1 MANKSFQVALEA
13 ATNENNTEENWDRI
27 LEVCD
32 YVKNGQIKPNELL
45 DQILRRLKQTRRTK
59 LQMNALILFDAA
71 VKNCG
76 QIFHQLFT
84 SRATMN
90 TLVEVID
97 DSRTENTVRNRIG
110 SLLKQ
115 WMEDPEFKDKAQY
128 AMLGAT
134 YKKLTTEK
142 GYTFID
148 GSNNPSISTTV
159 TLAPSVAVRKTQ
171 DELLAKREEEEF
183 AKAIAL
189 SMQEVNQ
196 PKSQQPITNSLYPS
210 MQQSTS
216 TNTTIPTTT
225 TIMNGNEKRAKALY
239 DFEAAEDNEV
249 TFKAGDILIITDDS
263 DQHWWKGIN
272 NGVEGLFPANFV
284 TKNLQQQV
292 DLPSQSTSTTNKT
305 ANDLNQKQERQNNIA
320 NGQVVIDERLIDRC
334 LAMLQ
339 NADPTGEIEVDSNE
353 MLMLEDT
360 CYAMGPLIDHEL
372 EKVDRKH
379 VQLEDLNKNLREAME
394 LYHRLMEEGRIR
406 AAQAKTN
413 AAQLANQM
421 YQQQQQP
428 QMPPQ
433 PYYQVHPGLQSHSP
447 IPSQQQPI
455 MYQPPPQLYNQ
466 LPPQTQ
472 QSMSYIPQQPTGAY
486 YVDPNLQ
493 QQQHMMYS
501 MPPTMINPLQQPQ
514 QQPTAHSETQ

>member
-1 MANKSFQVALEA
+1 MANKSFHVALEA
-13 ATNENNTEENWDRI
+13 ATNESNTEENWDRI

-45 DQILRRLKQTRRTK
+45 DQILKKLKQTRRTK
-59 LQMNALILFDAA
+59 LQMNTLTLFDAA

-90 TLVEVID
+90 VLVEIID

-115 WMEDPEFKDKAQY
+115 WMDDPEFKDKAQY

-142 GYTFID
+142 GYIFID
-148 GSNNPSISTTV
+148 GPNNPSISTTV
-159 TLAPSVAVRKTQ
+159 ASTSSPAVRKTQ

-189 SMQEVNQ
+189 SMQEANQ
-196 PKSQQPITNSLYPS
+196 SKSQQPITNSLYPS
-210 MQQSTS
+210 MQQPAS
-216 TNTTIPTTT
+216 TNMTTTTT
-225 TIMNGNEKRAKALY
+225 TITMNGNEKKVKALY

-249 TFKAGDILIITDDS
+249 TFKAGDILSITDDS

-284 TKNLQQQV
+284 TKNLQQQI
-292 DLPSQSTSTTNKT
+292 DSPSQSTSTINKT
-305 ANDLNQKQERQNNIA
+305 ANDLNQKQERQNDIA
-320 NGQVVIDERLIDRC
+320 KGQVVIDERLIDRC

-339 NADPTGEIEVDSNE
+339 NADPTGEIEADSNE

-406 AAQAKTN
+406 AVQAKTN
-413 AAQLANQM
+413 AVQLANQM
-421 YQQQQQP
+421 YQQQP

-433 PYYQVHPGLQSHSP
+433 PYYQVHPGLQSQSP

-466 LPPQTQ
+466 LLPQTQ
-472 QSMSYIPQQPTGAY
+472 QSMPYIPQQPTGAY

-501 MPPTMINPLQQPQ
+501 MPPPMMNPLQQPQ

>member
-13 ATNENNTEENWDRI
+13 ATNESNTEENWDRI

-45 DQILRRLKQTRRTK
+45 DQILKRLKQTRRTK
-59 LQMNALILFDAA
+59 LQMNTLILFDAA

-76 QIFHQLFT
+76 QQFHQLFT

-97 DSRTENTVRNRIG
+97 DTRTENTVRNRIG

-115 WMEDPEFKDKAQY
+115 WMDDPEFKDKAQY

-148 GSNNPSISTTV
+148 GPNNQPISTAKPVVSTG
-159 TLAPSVAVRKTQ
+159 ARKTQ

-189 SMQEVNQ
+189 SMQEANQ
-196 PKSQQPITNSLYPS
+196 SKPQQQQQPINNSLYPS
-210 MQQSTS
+210 MQQPTS
-216 TNTTIPTTT
+216 TVASV
-225 TIMNGNEKRAKALY
+225 NEKKAKALY

-263 DQHWWKGIN
+263 DQHWWKGVN

-292 DLPSQSTSTTNKT
+292 DSPSQSTGKT
-305 ANDLNQKQERQNNIA
+305 SNDSNQKQQRQNEIVKD
-320 NGQVVIDERLIDRC
+320 QVIIDERLIDRC
-334 LAMLQ
+334 LTMLQ
-339 NADPTGEIEVDSNE
+339 NADPTGEIEADSNE
-353 MLMLEDT
+353 MLTLEDT

-379 VQLEDLNKNLREAME
+379 VQLEELNKNLREAMD

-421 YQQQQQP
+421 YQQSQI
-428 QMPPQ
+428 PPQ
-433 PYYQVHPGLQSHSP
+433 PYYQVHPSLQPSQQP
-447 IPSQQQPI
+447 PMMYQPQQVYNQIPSQNQP
-455 MYQPPPQLYNQ
+455 
-466 LPPQTQ
+466 
-472 QSMSYIPQQPTGAY
+472 SMPYIPQQQPPPGAY

-493 QQQHMMYS
+493 QQQPPPHMMYS
-501 MPPTMINPLQQPQ
+501 MPANMMTHHPQ
-514 QQPTAHSETQ
+514 QQTTAHSETQ

>member
-13 ATNENNTEENWDRI
+13 ATNESNTEENWDRI

-45 DQILRRLKQTRRTK
+45 DQILKRLKQTRRTK
-59 LQMNALILFDAA
+59 LQMNTLILFDAA

-76 QIFHQLFT
+76 QQFHQLFT

-90 TLVEVID
+90 TLVEVVD
-97 DSRTENTVRNRIG
+97 DTRTENTVRNRIG

-115 WMEDPEFKDKAQY
+115 WMDDPEFKDKAQY

-148 GSNNPSISTTV
+148 GPNNQPISTANPVVSTG
-159 TLAPSVAVRKTQ
+159 ARKTQ

-189 SMQEVNQ
+189 SMQEANQ
-196 PKSQQPITNSLYPS
+196 SKPQQQQQPVNNSLYPS
-210 MQQSTS
+210 MQQPTS
-216 TNTTIPTTT
+216 TVASV
-225 TIMNGNEKRAKALY
+225 NEKKAKALY

-263 DQHWWKGIN
+263 DQHWWKGVN

-292 DLPSQSTSTTNKT
+292 DSPSQSTGKT
-305 ANDLNQKQERQNNIA
+305 SNDSNQKQQRQNEIVKD
-320 NGQVVIDERLIDRC
+320 QVIIDERLIDRC
-334 LAMLQ
+334 LTMLQ
-339 NADPTGEIEVDSNE
+339 NADPTGEIEADSNE
-353 MLMLEDT
+353 MLTLEDT

-379 VQLEDLNKNLREAME
+379 VQLEELNKNLREAMD

-421 YQQQQQP
+421 YQQSQL
-428 QMPPQ
+428 PPQ
-433 PYYQVHPGLQSHSP
+433 PYYQVHPSLQPSQQP
-447 IPSQQQPI
+447 PMMYQPQQVYNQIPSQNQP
-455 MYQPPPQLYNQ
+455 
-466 LPPQTQ
+466 
-472 QSMSYIPQQPTGAY
+472 SMPYIPQQQPPPGAY

-493 QQQHMMYS
+493 QQQPPPHMMYS
-501 MPPTMINPLQQPQ
+501 MPANMMTHHPQ
-514 QQPTAHSETQ
+514 QQTTAHSETQ

>member
-1 MANKSFQVALEA
+1 MANKSFQVALDA
-13 ATNENNTEENWDRI
+13 ATSETNTEENWDRI

-45 DQILRRLKQTRRTK
+45 DQILKRLKQTRRTK
-59 LQMNALILFDAA
+59 LQMNTLILFDAA

-76 QIFHQLFT
+76 QQFHQLFT

-115 WMEDPEFKDKAQY
+115 WMDDPEFKDKAQY
-128 AMLGAT
+128 AMIGAT

-148 GSNNPSISTTV
+148 GPNSQPIPTANTASSAT
-159 TLAPSVAVRKTQ
+159 SRKTQ

-189 SMQEVNQ
+189 SMQETNQ
-196 PKSQQPITNSLYPS
+196 SKPQQQQPVSNSLYPS

-216 TNTTIPTTT
+216 TATNV
-225 TIMNGNEKRAKALY
+225 NEKKAKALY

-263 DQHWWKGIN
+263 DQHWWKGVN

-292 DLPSQSTSTTNKT
+292 DSPSQSTGKTTN
-305 ANDLNQKQERQNNIA
+305 DSNQKQQRQNEIVKD
-320 NGQVVIDERLIDRC
+320 QVIIDERLIDRC
-334 LAMLQ
+334 LTMLQ
-339 NADPTGEIEVDSNE
+339 NADPTGEIEADSNE

-379 VQLEDLNKNLREAME
+379 VQLEELNKNLREAMD

-421 YQQQQQP
+421 YQQSQI
-428 QMPPQ
+428 PPQ
-433 PYYQVHPGLQSHSP
+433 PYYQVHPSLQPSQQP
-447 IPSQQQPI
+447 PPPQMMYQPQQIYNQIPSQTQP
-455 MYQPPPQLYNQ
+455 
-466 LPPQTQ
+466 
-472 QSMSYIPQQPTGAY
+472 SMPYLPQQPAGAY

-493 QQQHMMYS
+493 QQQQQPPTHMMYS
-501 MPPTMINPLQQPQ
+501 MPANMMTHHPQ
-514 QQPTAHSETQ
+514 QQPTTAPSETQ

>member
-45 DQILRRLKQTRRTK
+45 DQILKRLKQSRRTK
-59 LQMNALILFDAA
+59 LQMNTLTLFDAA

-90 TLVEVID
+90 TLVEVVD
-97 DSRTENTVRNRIG
+97 DTRTENIVRNRIG

-115 WMEDPEFKDKAQY
+115 WMDDPEFKDKAQY
-128 AMLGAT
+128 AMIGAT
-134 YKKLTTEK
+134 YKKLTSEK

-148 GSNNPSISTTV
+148 GPNNQPMSTNTTS
-159 TLAPSVAVRKTQ
+159 TLSASARKTQ

-189 SMQEVNQ
+189 SMQDASQ
-196 PKSQQPITNSLYPS
+196 SKSQQPVTNSLYPS

-216 TNTTIPTTT
+216 TNTS
-225 TIMNGNEKRAKALY
+225 GNEKKVKALY

-249 TFKAGDILIITDDS
+249 TFKAGDILVITDDS

-292 DLPSQSTSTTNKT
+292 DSPSQLAGTTNKT
-305 ANDLNQKQERQNNIA
+305 NNDSKQQPQQRQNEIVKD
-320 NGQVVIDERLIDRC
+320 QVVIDERLIDRC
-334 LAMLQ
+334 LTMLQ
-339 NADPTGEIEVDSNE
+339 NADPTGEIEADSND

-379 VQLEDLNKNLREAME
+379 VQLEDLNKNLREAMD

-421 YQQQQQP
+421 YQQP
-428 QMPPQ
+428 QMPPPQ
-433 PYYQVHPGLQSHSP
+433 PYYQVHPGLQP
-447 IPSQQQPI
+447 Q
-455 MYQPPPQLYNQ
+455 QPPPQSMMYQPQQAYNQ
-466 LPPQTQ
+466 IPPQTQ
-472 QSMSYIPQQPTGAY
+472 QPMPYIPQQPPPGAY

-493 QQQHMMYS
+493 PQQHMMYS
-501 MPPTMINPLQQPQ
+501 MPPAMMTHH

>member
-1 MANKSFQVALEA
+1 MASKSFQVALDA
-13 ATNENNTEENWDRI
+13 ATDENNPEENWDRI

-32 YVKNGQIKPNELL
+32 FVKNGQIKASELL
-45 DQILRRLKQTRRTK
+45 DQILKRLKQSRRTK
-59 LQMNALILFDAA
+59 LQMNALVLFDSA

-76 QIFHQLFT
+76 QQFHQLFT

-90 TLVEVID
+90 VLVEVID
-97 DSRTENTVRNRIG
+97 DSRTENTVKNRIG

-115 WMEDPEFKDKAQY
+115 WMDDPEFKDKAQY

-134 YKKLTTEK
+134 YKKLVTEK

-148 GSNNPSISTTV
+148 GGNTQSI
-159 TLAPSVAVRKTQ
+159 ASVATVVPAAATRKNQ

-189 SMQEVNQ
+189 SMQEAGQ
-196 PKSQQPITNSLYPS
+196 SKSHQQPVGNSLYPS
-210 MQQSTS
+210 MQS
-216 TNTTIPTTT
+216 TNS
-225 TIMNGNEKRAKALY
+225 NGPANHAVSHAGDKKAKALY

-249 TFKAGDILIITDDS
+249 TFKAGDILTITDDS

-284 TKNLQQQV
+284 TKNLQQTV
-292 DLPSQSTSTTNKT
+292 ESSSLATSTTNKA
-305 ANDLNQKQERQNNIA
+305 ANDLNQKQSRQNEIA
-320 NGQVVIDERLIDRC
+320 KEQVVIDEGLIDRC

-339 NADPTGEIEVDSNE
+339 NADPTGEIEADSNE
-353 MLMLEDT
+353 MLVLEDT

-379 VQLEDLNKNLREAME
+379 VQLEELNKNLREAMD

-406 AAQAKTN
+406 AAQAKTT
-413 AAQLANQM
+413 AAQMANQM
-421 YQQQQQP
+421 YQQP

-433 PYYQVHPGLQSHSP
+433 PYYQVHPGLQTQPQMMYPPSQP
-447 IPSQQQPI
+447 YNQIPS
-455 MYQPPPQLYNQ
+455 
-466 LPPQTQ
+466 QTQ
-472 QSMSYIPQQPTGAY
+472 QSMPYMPQHAPGAY
-486 YVDPNLQ
+486 YVDPNLPPGPPPPPQ
-493 QQQHMMYS
+493 QQQQQQMMYS
-501 MPPTMINPLQQPQ
+501 MPPTMMSLHPQ
-514 QQPTAHSETQ
+514 QQHQPTAHSEGQ